1 MRAAVPG
8 LPTPYPL
15 IRYLPSVYADDQFAV
30 RLTAALDQVL
40 APVVNT
46 IDCVHGYLDPMLAP
60 EDFVRWLAGWFGVV
74 LDESWSI
81 RAQRTLVADAV
92 ELYRMRGTMTGLRR
106 HLEAVVDGEIRIDES
121 GGVSCS
127 VRPRPDPPVD
137 IRHWVHVRIWPTDPA
152 SVSEAAIE
160 AVIRAAKPVHVM
172 HELEVMVR

>member
-15 IRYLPSVYADDQFAV
+15 IRYLPAIYADDQFAV
-30 RLTAALDQVL
+30 RLTGALDQVL
-40 APVVNT
+40 APVINT
-46 IDCVHGYLDPMLAP
+46 IDCVHSYLDPMLAP

-81 RAQRTLVADAV
+81 PAQRRLVTEAV

-106 HLEAVVDGEIRIDES
+106 HLEAVVDGEVFITES
-121 GGVSCS
+121 GSVSIS

-137 IRHWVHVRIWPTDPA
+137 VRHWVHVRVRPEPGAT
-152 SVSEAAIE
+152 VSEAAIE
-160 AVIRAAKPVHVM
+160 AVIRAAKPVHVV
-172 HELEVMVR
+172 HVLEVV